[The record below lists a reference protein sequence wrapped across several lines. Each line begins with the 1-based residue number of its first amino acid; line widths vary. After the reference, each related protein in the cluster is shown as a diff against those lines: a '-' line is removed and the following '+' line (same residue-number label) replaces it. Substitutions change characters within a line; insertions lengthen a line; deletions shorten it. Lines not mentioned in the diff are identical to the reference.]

1 MYDWVNIHCNILV
14 MDEQIKC
21 KRLCRYFFCAG
32 DVEFFFLLLEMR
44 DLNKLTSKLEVW
56 RRECLILVDISMFC
70 NRCKNILA
78 ETYLQSF

>member
-32 DVEFFFLLLEMR
+32 DVEFFFFTPRNERLEQ
-44 DLNKLTSKLEVW
+44 
-56 RRECLILVDISMFC
+56 IDI
-70 NRCKNILA
+70 K
-78 ETYLQSF
+78 T